1 MQIYQHYAASLIKT
15 LRFSNPQRIIADILN
30 ACEHGT
36 YVETVS
42 KSADTIHATLD
53 NWDMEFL
60 FKEYSRICENT
71 IRKKH
76 LGLCDVCI
84 DITEEKFYGKIK
96 GLWIHPWTGEKGVQ
110 GHFKF
115 LVSSVKYRDRK
126 FFLGARILR
135 IGADIS
141 QEIGY
146 LMQSC
151 QRAGLLIR
159 TVLLDRGFYSADVIR
174 ELKERNEF
182 YLIFAKKSALFQNML
197 NGTKQSVNIEHE
209 MILNKDKTK
218 TRIKTDIALVKNV
231 WDYDWIFATNTTL
244 SGAEIVRR
252 YMIRWNIETDFRVQ
266 DEARIKSKSKR
277 PEVRL
282 FYFLISLLLVFIWNL
297 TEKFRVTFKKFV
309 IVLSENYSQWRAI
322 QVL

>member
-1 MQIYQHYAASLIKT
+1 MNAS
-15 LRFSNPQRIIADILN
+15 
-30 ACEHGT
+30 EHET

-42 KSADTIHATLD
+42 RSADTIHATLD
-53 NWDMEFL
+53 DWDAEFL
-60 FKEYSRICENT
+60 CKEYSRICENI

-84 DITEEKFYGKIK
+84 DITEEDFYGKIK
-96 GLWIHPWTGEKGVQ
+96 GLWIHQWTGEKGVQ

-115 LVSSVKYRDRK
+115 IVSSVKYRDRK

-135 IGADIS
+135 IGANIS
-141 QEIGY
+141 QEIGC

-151 QRAGLLIR
+151 HRAGLHIR

-174 ELKERNEF
+174 ELKERDEF
-182 YLIFAKKSALFQNML
+182 YLIFARKSALFQNML
-197 NGTKQSVNIEHE
+197 DGTKRSVNIEHE
-209 MILNKDKTK
+209 MILLKNKTK
-218 TRIKTDIALVKNV
+218 TKIRTEIALVKNV
-231 WDYDWIFATNTTL
+231 WDYDWLFATNTTL

-282 FYFLISLLLVFIWNL
+282 FYFLVSLLLVFIWNL
-297 TEKFRVTFKKFV
+297 TVKHKVTFKKFV
-309 IVLSENYSQWRAI
+309 MLQSQNCSEHRAI
-322 QVL
+322 QVM